1 MLAPPVRLRT
11 LYVSVTVHSY
21 NEKIWSLVVGKIPWS
36 VKILLSVKTSALQYI
51 YVLRLKLCYLWK
63 HALQV
68 QSWVSL
74 NIEFRGQLV
83 MQPLYVNV
91 TFVSVKPLQHKTN
104 SFVALNE
111 IFCIFNRH
119 CLRGSDFP
127 TLFKGRCLSLFSN
140 RWCNIPSC
148 NWMLVIFIFSVI
160 MGGGDM
166 CVRVGHMWHPH
177 SQEAWCFEKN
187 KPSVDV
193 FVYWNYFYTMLL
205 SPGILLIIC
214 IEYIVWNT
222 WYWCRFIDITQNT
235 KSLWT

>member
-21 NEKIWSLVVGKIPWS
+21 NEKIWSLVVGKIPWY
-36 VKILLSVKTSALQYI
+36 VRILLSVKTSALQYI

-111 IFCIFNRH
+111 IFCIFNSH

-140 RWCNIPSC
+140 RWCNIPSWPLSC

-160 MGGGDM
+160 MGGGGYVCPSWSHVTSSLTGSLVFREELAIKR
-166 CVRVGHMWHPH
+166 CV
-177 SQEAWCFEKN
+177 C
-187 KPSVDV
+187 
-193 FVYWNYFYTMLL
+193 LL
-205 SPGILLIIC
+205 KLFL
-214 IEYIVWNT
+214 YHAAVT
-222 WYWCRFIDITQNT
+222 WYIINNMYRVYCM
-235 KSLWT
+235 KYLVLM